1 MEEETMKDL
10 KKKKATIWSEIE
22 TTINQIKTN
31 SKEAK
36 FADKLIDKLLSLKGQ
51 YDVEPTRLYVPEKDV
66 IKEYD
71 NDNIRIV
78 KCKDCIIWQ
87 HKGGFIF
94 VVKPTMRAL
103 YEYIDDMLA
112 MKDKYDELTDDEKSL
127 YDASYFGMSLILQSP
142 MFAVTDEEFFVECA
156 MFIGEGIKKVS
167 EKLLNQPL
175 QEETP
180 IENAEFETKMEVAN
194 ELLKDGK
201 DTNKD
206 A

>member
-1 MEEETMKDL
+1 MVKEQ
-10 KKKKATIWSEIE
+10 KAKFWSEIE
-22 TTINQIKTN
+22 TTINQIKMN
-31 SKEAK
+31 SKDAK
-36 FADKLIDKLLSLKGQ
+36 FADKLIDKLMSLKGQ
-51 YDVEPTRLYVPEKDV
+51 YDIEPTRLHVPEKDV

-87 HKGGFIF
+87 HKGGFAF

-103 YEYIDDMLA
+103 YEYIDGMLA

-127 YDASYFGMSLILQSP
+127 YDAAYFGMSIILQAP
-142 MFAVTDEEFFVECA
+142 MFAVADDEFFVDLA
-156 MFIGEGIKKVS
+156 TFVGDGVKKVS

-194 ELLKDGK
+194 ELLKE
-201 DTNKD
+201 D
-206 A
+206 AGSK

>member
-1 MEEETMKDL
+1 MKNEN
-10 KKKKATIWSEIE
+10 KKQVLSEIE
-22 TTINQIKTN
+22 NIINQIKTN
-31 SKEAK
+31 SKDAK

-51 YDVEPTRLYVPEKDV
+51 YDVEPTRLYVPEKNV

-71 NDNIRIV
+71 NDNLRIV

-87 HKGGFIF
+87 HKGGFTFI
-94 VVKPTMRAL
+94 VKPTMRAL
-103 YEYIDDMLA
+103 YEYIDGMLA
-112 MKDKYDELTDDEKSL
+112 MKDNYESLSDDLRQL
-127 YDASYFGMSLILQSP
+127 YEASYFGMSLILQAP
-142 MFAVTDEEFFVECA
+142 MFAVADDEFFVELA
-156 MFIGEGIKKVS
+156 TFVGDGAKKVYD
-167 EKLLNQPL
+167 KLLNQPL

>member
-1 MEEETMKDL
+1 M
-10 KKKKATIWSEIE
+10 SE
-22 TTINQIKTN
+22 TTLQIKNN
-31 SKEAK
+31 SKDTN

-51 YDVEPTRLYVPEKDV
+51 YDIEPTRLHVPEKDV

-87 HKGGFIF
+87 HKGGFTF
-94 VVKPTMRAL
+94 VVKPTMRTM
-103 YEYIDDMLA
+103 YEYLDGMLS
-112 MKDKYDELTDDEKSL
+112 MKDKYDELNQDEKNL
-127 YDASYFGMSLILQSP
+127 YDASYFGMSVILQSP
-142 MFAVTDEEFFVECA
+142 MFAVADDEFFVELA

-194 ELLKDGK
+194 ELLKDGNYT
-201 DTNKD
+201 D
-206 A
+206 

>member
-1 MEEETMKDL
+1 MINQE
-10 KKKKATIWSEIE
+10 KKKTIWSEIE
-22 TTINQIKTN
+22 TVINQIKTN
-31 SKEAK
+31 SKDAK
-36 FADKLIDKLLSLKGQ
+36 FADKLIDKLMSLKGQ
-51 YDVEPTRLYVPEKDV
+51 YDIEPTRLFVPEKDV

-71 NDNIRIV
+71 NDNLRIV

-87 HKGGFIF
+87 HKGGFTF

-103 YEYIDDMLA
+103 YEYIDGMLA
-112 MKDKYDELTDDEKSL
+112 MKDNYESLSDDLRQL
-127 YDASYFGMSLILQSP
+127 YEASYFGMSLILQAP
-142 MFAVTDEEFFVECA
+142 MFAVVDDELFVDLA
-156 MFIGEGIKKVS
+156 TFIGEGVKKVS
-167 EKLLNQPL
+167 DKLLNQPL

-201 DTNKD
+201 YTDKN

>member
-1 MEEETMKDL
+1 MKNEN
-10 KKKKATIWSEIE
+10 KKQVLSEIE
-22 TTINQIKTN
+22 NTINQIKTN
-31 SKEAK
+31 SKDAK

-51 YDVEPTRLYVPEKDV
+51 YDVEPTRLYVPEKNV

-87 HKGGFIF
+87 HKGGFAL

-103 YEYIDDMLA
+103 YEYLDGMLA
-112 MKDKYDELTDDEKSL
+112 MKDRYDELTDDEKQL
-127 YDASYFGMSLILQSP
+127 YDVSYFGMSLILQSP
-142 MFAVTDEEFFVECA
+142 MFAVADDEFFVDLA
-156 MFIGEGIKKVS
+156 TFVGNGVKKVS

-180 IENAEFETKMEVAN
+180 IENAEFETKMEAAN
-194 ELLKDGK
+194 ELLKE
-201 DTNKD
+201 D
-206 A
+206 AGSK

>member
-1 MEEETMKDL
+1 MKNEN
-10 KKKKATIWSEIE
+10 KKQVLSEIE
-22 TTINQIKTN
+22 NTINQIKTN
-31 SKEAK
+31 SKDAK

-51 YDVEPTRLYVPEKDV
+51 YDVEPTILYVPEKNV

-71 NDNIRIV
+71 NDNLRIV

-87 HKGGFIF
+87 HKGGFTF

-103 YEYIDDMLA
+103 YEYIDGMLA

-127 YDASYFGMSLILQSP
+127 YDAAYFGMSIILQSP
-142 MFAVTDEEFFVECA
+142 MFAVADDEFFVELA
-156 MFIGEGIKKVS
+156 TFIGEGVKKVS
-167 EKLLNQPL
+167 DKLLNHPL

-194 ELLKDGK
+194 ELLKE
-201 DTNKD
+201 D
-206 A
+206 AGSK